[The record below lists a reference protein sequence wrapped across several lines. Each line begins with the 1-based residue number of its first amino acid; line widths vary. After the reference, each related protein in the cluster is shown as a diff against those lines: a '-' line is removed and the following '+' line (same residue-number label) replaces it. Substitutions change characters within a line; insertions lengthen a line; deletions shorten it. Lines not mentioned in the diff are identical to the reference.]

1 MYGFFS
7 GPSYK
12 LSTGEIKFPMRKS
25 WKFLSINIGFFLT
38 EDGID
43 RGFET
48 FEAYRALYFSWIN
61 NLPHVK
67 IITIASLIIFLYF
80 EKYIL

>member
-12 LSTGEIKFPMRKS
+12 LSTGEIKLYEEKL
-25 WKFLSINIGFFLT
+25 KISIHQCRFFLM

-48 FEAYRALYFSWIN
+48 FEAYRALYFS
-61 NLPHVK
+61 
-67 IITIASLIIFLYF
+67 
-80 EKYIL
+80 